1 MLHADSRD
9 SSHSLAT
16 WTRNCTSLYTTLLK
30 LAQTDTSPCVQQL
43 MDKVSCCSGALP
55 AGAQAASH
63 LLEASLHDQ
72 STQITR
78 LELVEDLLGPE
89 QALYRPAH
97 SDSRLEVHAHAL
109 SHSVGGYQM
118 HKIIDDIESD

>member
-1 MLHADSRD
+1 MLHAGSRD

-16 WTRNCTSLYTTLLK
+16 WTRNCTSLHTK

-43 MDKVSCCSGALP
+43 LDKVSCCSGALP

-109 SHSVGGYQM
+109 SHFVGV
-118 HKIIDDIESD
+118 